1 MLADYFAEISETK
14 PEDKVLSLAC
24 GTGLD
29 AFALAK
35 ALGPQ
40 GKVLGLDVTDGMLK
54 IANQKVAKLNQQDG
68 PQISFLN
75 ADISDLDLL
84 KRLSKGEKWDRITCC
99 SAFVLLQDRL
109 NLLKSWGELLADDGV
124 ILVDVLLP
132 NTVLPGEYYSKF
144 PSLSSSKLTLA
155 FLSLFVSTG
164 EILEEIADHFDI
176 SIASERLWA
185 DSSDSLEALFRVAG
199 FTKIE
204 ITTFKYPSPIIVHDI
219 KSQEELDQ
227 FWETAINKDM
237 VENFKKKLNDNQLAE
252 AKKMFETK
260 WRAFEAKEFDKDG
273 KFAEEAKVWVVKA
286 RK

>member
-54 IANQKVAKLNQQDG
+54 IANQKVAKLNKQDG

-109 NLLKSWGELLADDGV
+109 NLLKSWRELLADDGV

-132 NTVLPGEYYSKF
+132 NTVLPGEYYSRLLF
-144 PSLSSSKLTLA
+144 LSSSKLTLA
-155 FLSLFVSTG
+155 IPSHFTPTG
-164 EILEEIADHFDI
+164 EILEEIADRFDI
-176 SIASERLWA
+176 SLATVRLWA
-185 DSSDSLEALFRVAG
+185 DSSDSVEALFRQAG
-199 FTKIE
+199 FTKID
-204 ITTFKYPSPIIVHDI
+204 ISTFKYPSPIKIHTV
-219 KSQEELDQ
+219 KSQEEMDE
-227 FWETAINKDM
+227 FWETSINKDM
-237 VENFKKKLNDNQLAE
+237 VENFKKLNENQLAE

-260 WRAFEAKEFDKDG
+260 WRAFEVREFDKDG